1 MTSPYHFAN
10 VLVNIQPNNKTLSIL
25 KIYAKRA
32 AENVKGR
39 IFTPRKLRLRLK
51 QKQKVGKVFL
61 DSPFTFLYKF
71 SKIGSVI
78 KYIFILLFLWL

>member
-10 VLVNIQPNNKTLSIL
+10 VLVNIQPNNKTLSIF
-25 KIYAKRA
+25 KIYAERA

-39 IFTPRKLRLRLK
+39 IFTPRKLRLK
-51 QKQKVGKVFL
+51 QKRKVGKVFL
-61 DSPFTFLYKF
+61 DSPFTLLYKF